1 MELMLKLIVFLPLIS
16 GTINGIFCKKFS
28 NKIASIIATVSI
40 VVAAFCALLVF
51 SVAGIEQET
60 IHVIINNWI
69 NINSLNVNWSIYVDQ
84 LTAMMFV
91 LVTIVSSVVHI
102 YSLGYMSDDK
112 NLPKFLSYLSLFTF
126 FMLSLVSADNFLQ
139 LFFGWEGVGL
149 CSYLLIGYYYEKA
162 SANNAAIK
170 AFVVNRVGDF
180 AFIIGIVMIALYT
193 GSIDFEHVFILSENL
208 AHTDLEIWGN
218 NFVVLDVICLMLFLG
233 CMGKSAQIGMHV
245 WLPDAMEGPTPV
257 SALIH
262 AATMVTAGVFLV
274 ARCSFMF
281 EYSPIVLQFITIIGG
296 VTCLFAALV
305 AIAQTDIKKIIAYST
320 CSQLGYMFFACGVS
334 AYHAG
339 MFHLVTHGF
348 FKALLFLSAGSVIHA
363 CHEQDIF
370 KMGGLRK
377 KMPITYANFWIG
389 TLAIIGIYPFAGFY
403 SKDLVLE
410 SAYAAGGVGSLAF
423 GLGIIAAVLT
433 AIYSL
438 KIIVLTFHGKTSLN
452 KKAFDHVHESPKI
465 MNIPLMVLVAGA
477 LFTGM
482 FGHYILNISNPKG
495 FFAGSIFN
503 LNMGEHDH
511 HVSLG
516 IQLLPLI
523 VGVSGALFGI
533 YVYAA
538 NISETISNKMKFVY
552 CILKNKFFFD
562 EIFDRVFVRS
572 VKSISQWSRK
582 FDTKI
587 IDRFGP
593 NGFGVVTRGFS
604 WCMCQIQT
612 GYIFNYAFYII
623 FAVVICLTVF
633 VTKYLYGASGVL

>member
-1 MELMLKLIVFLPLIS
+1 MELMLKLIIFLPLIS
-16 GTINGIFCKKFS
+16 GSVNGIFCKKFS
-28 NKIASIIATVSI
+28 NQIASIISSSAIIT
-40 VVAAFCALLVF
+40 AAICALLVF
-51 SVAGIEQET
+51 NEAGIRQET
-60 IHVIINNWI
+60 IHIILANWI
-69 NINSLNVNWSIYVDQ
+69 DINSFNINWAIYVDQ
-84 LTAMMFV
+84 LTSIMML
-91 LVTIVSSVVHI
+91 LVTSVSAVVHI

-126 FMLSLVSADNFLQ
+126 FMLALISADNFLQ

-149 CSYLLIGYYYEKA
+149 CSYLLIGYYYKKA

-193 GSIDFEHVFILSENL
+193 GSLDFEHVFILAENL
-208 AHTDLEIWGN
+208 AQTDLEILGS

-281 EYSPIVLQFITIIGG
+281 EYSPPVLQFITIIGG
-296 VTCLFAALV
+296 TTCLFAALV

-339 MFHLVTHGF
+339 VFHLVTHGF
-348 FKALLFLSAGSVIHA
+348 FKAMLFLSAGSVIHA
-363 CHEQDIF
+363 VHEQDIF
-370 KMGGLRK
+370 KMGALRN

-389 TLAIIGIYPFAGFY
+389 SLAIIGIFPFAGFY

-423 GLGIIAAVLT
+423 TLGIIAAILT
-433 AIYSL
+433 AAYSL
-438 KIIVLTFHGKTSLN
+438 KIIMLTFHGKTRLSRE
-452 KKAFDHVHESPKI
+452 AFEHAHESPKI
-465 MNIPLMVLVAGA
+465 MNIPLLILVAGT
-477 LFTGM
+477 LFAGM
-482 FGHYILNISNPKG
+482 FGHYILNISNPNG

-503 LNMGEHDH
+503 LNTNEHDH

-523 VGVSGALFGI
+523 VGISGALFGI
-533 YVYAA
+533 YVYSS
-538 NISETISNKMKFVY
+538 NMSEKIAQQMQYTYYV
-552 CILKNKFFFD
+552 LKNRFFFD
-562 EIFDRVFVRS
+562 EIFDCIF
-572 VKSISQWSRK
+572 VKSTKYLSNWSRK
-582 FDTKI
+582 FDIKI

-593 NGFGVVTRGFS
+593 NGFSMATRSFS

-612 GYIFNYAFYII
+612 GYIFNYAFYIV
-623 FAVVICLTVF
+623 FAIVLCITVF
-633 VTKYLYGASGVL
+633 VAKYLFGA